1 MPASGGARSP
11 DSNIIEGFDP
21 ILKSHPPFR
30 SEPLTGWGRF
40 PVETCR
46 MYRPEARAEL
56 AEIVT
61 GAAESSFLP
70 RGLGRS
76 YGDAALNGDAAVI
89 SMLRLDRLLSLDEEE
104 GVLECEAGVALG
116 DVLDAVVPRGFFL
129 PVVPGTRFVTV
140 GGAIASD
147 IHGKNHHL
155 DGTFSRFVVDL
166 TILTPG
172 GEIVRC
178 SPTLYRD
185 LFWAT
190 VGGMGLTGIIVTAR
204 IRLRPITTRYISV
217 DYRKAPDLDAA
228 LALFDEADDQY
239 PYSVAWID
247 CLTRGR
253 GLGRSVLMFGQHADR
268 ERVKDTRLDVSAG
281 RSKLAVPFDAPGIA
295 LNRLSVRAFNAF
307 YYAVHR
313 TRDDALVSADRF
325 FFPLDGVRDWNRLY
339 GRRGFVQYQAVL
351 PLDRG
356 VSGVRGLLESLS
368 VSGLSSFLAVL
379 KKMGPEGDGH
389 LSFPME
395 GYTLALDIPRRRGL
409 GKLLGALDR
418 TVLDHGGRIYL
429 AKDASLVAGAFR
441 EMYPRLVRFQSVKN
455 AIDPEGLLSSSQARR
470 LGITEATGTGA
481 ERS

>member
-11 DSNIIEGFDP
+11 GSNIIEGFDP
-21 ILKSHPPFR
+21 ILKSHPRFR

-46 MYRPEARAEL
+46 VYRPEARGEL
-56 AEIVT
+56 SEIVT
-61 GAAESSFLP
+61 GAAEDSFLP

-89 SMLRLDRLLSLDEEE
+89 SLLRLDRLLSLDEDE
-104 GVLECEAGVALG
+104 GVLECEAGVGLG
-116 DVLDAVVPRGFFL
+116 DILDAVVPRGFFL

-147 IHGKNHHL
+147 IHGKNHHR

-166 TILTPG
+166 TLLTPG
-172 GEIVRC
+172 GELVRC
-178 SPTLYRD
+178 SPEVYRD

-204 IRLRPITTRYISV
+204 IRLHHITTRYISV

-247 CLTRGR
+247 CLSRGR
-253 GLGRSVLMFGQHADR
+253 ALGRSVLMFGEHATR
-268 ERVKDTRLDVSAG
+268 ERVKDAHLDVASSRA
-281 RSKLAVPFDAPGIA
+281 RLSVPFDAPGIA
-295 LNRLSVRAFNAF
+295 LNRISVRAFNTF
-307 YYAVHR
+307 YYALHR

-356 VSGVRGLLESLS
+356 GEGVRRLLEGLS
-368 VSGLSSFLAVL
+368 ASGLSSFLAVL

-418 TVLDHGGRIYL
+418 IVLDHGGRIYL

-441 EMYPRLVRFQSVKN
+441 QMYPGLDRFQSVKN
-455 AIDPEGLLSSSQARR
+455 AIDPDGLFSSSQARR
-470 LGITEATGTGA
+470 LGITDASRKEGD
-481 ERS
+481 RS